1 MGCREAGQDEKS
13 RERFVC
19 MIAGLRIFLNMHE
32 HLKNRLAMEKTV
44 LDKEMFHED
53 AGDSENC
60 KEVGC

>member
-1 MGCREAGQDEKS
+1 
-13 RERFVC
+13 